1 MPRGEIKP
9 YDRERAVA
17 YARKWALSRN
27 PAYLS
32 YDRLGGDCTNFA
44 SQCIYAGSGV
54 MDYTPTFG
62 WYYLSGNQ
70 KAPAWTGV
78 SYLYHFLLR
87 PHNHGP
93 VAVETDLPGI
103 RPGDVVQLA
112 TINSHFHHTPV
123 VTAINGTPSL
133 DTIFVAAHSD
143 DALDRPLSSYPIR
156 HIRFLH
162 ITHVLS

>member
-1 MPRGEIKP
+1 MPKGEIKP
-9 YDRERAVA
+9 YDRQRAVA
-17 YARKWALSRN
+17 YARKWAFDRN
-27 PAYLS
+27 PAYLN
-32 YDRLGGDCTNFA
+32 YDRMGGDCTNFA
-44 SQCIYAGSGV
+44 SQCLYAGSGV

-78 SYLYHFLLR
+78 QPLYNFLLR

-93 VAVETDLPGI
+93 VAIETDITGI
-103 RPGDVVQLA
+103 RPGDLIQLA
-112 TINSHFHHTPV
+112 TVKSAFHHTPV
-123 VTAINGTPSL
+123 VVEVRGAPSP

-143 DALDRPLSSYPIR
+143 DALMRPLSSYAIR
-156 HIRFLH
+156 NIRFLH

>member
-1 MPRGEIKP
+1 MPRGYKLP

-17 YARKWALSRN
+17 YARKWALGRN
-27 PAYLS
+27 PAYLN

-62 WYYLSGNQ
+62 WYYIDGNR

-78 SYLYHFLLR
+78 QYLHDFLLR
-87 PHNHGP
+87 SHNRGP
-93 VAVETDLPGI
+93 VAEETTMGQI

-112 TINSHFHHTPV
+112 TVKPYFHHTPV
-123 VTAINGTPSL
+123 VIDVKGTPTL

-143 DALDRPLSSYPIR
+143 DALMRPLSSYPIR
-156 HIRFLH
+156 RIRFLH